1 MIKKRKSA
9 AEIEI
14 EMNGAEPVLKDK
26 NLTELDMMKALSWY
40 SANRERNDSVKY
52 ITALAKKNKWKISTK
67 VIDKQSKTFG
77 FLCRMKMNGAIF
89 TERQDKAFQVYVETM
104 LNTVDEDDHPLLVK
118 TNVVSIQERMAE
130 KISEI
135 AGELEGS
142 IDDYIR
148 SEFKEEPSP
157 YAIMQNRMKGAYVN
171 KIVDAFKKRRSEFDE
186 VLNTDD
192 EMLKEGYS
200 NFSKS
205 ELKKLIAYCDS
216 IITDAI
222 KFGEETKK
230 TRKPRKRKAKSPEQ
244 LISKLK
250 VCVEDTELGIKSIDS
265 KKIVGAIQLWVYNVK
280 TRKLGVYHADD
291 ASGLS
296 VKGSS
301 VTNFSESKSVC
312 KKLRKPEKTLPEL
325 LKGGKVYLRNV
336 MDSIKAKE
344 SKLTGRINSD
354 TILLRVE

>member
-9 AEIEI
+9 AEIEV
-14 EMNGAEPVLKDK
+14 EMTGGEPVLKDK
-26 NLTELDMMKALSWY
+26 KLTELDMVKSLSWY
-40 SANRERNDSVKY
+40 SANREKTDAAKY
-52 ITALAKKNKWKISTK
+52 IAAFVKKNKWKVSAK
-67 VIDKQSKTFG
+67 VIDKQSRTFG
-77 FLCRMKMNGAIF
+77 FLCRMKTNGAIF
-89 TERQDKAFQVYVETM
+89 TERQDKAFQVYLETM
-104 LNTVDEDDHPLLVK
+104 LNTVEDDDQPKFIK
-118 TNVVSIQERMAE
+118 TNVVSIQDRMAE
-130 KISEI
+130 KIAEI

-142 IDDYIR
+142 IDDYVL
-148 SEFKEEPSP
+148 SEFKNEPSP
-157 YAIMQNRMKGAYVN
+157 YAIMQDRMKGAYVT
-171 KIVDAFKKRRSEFDE
+171 KIVDMFKKRRQEFDE

-192 EMLKEGYS
+192 EQLKEGYS

-205 ELKKLIAYCDS
+205 ELKKLVAYCDL

-230 TRKPRKRKAKSPEQ
+230 TRKPRKRKAKSPDQ

-250 VCVEDTELGIKSIDS
+250 VCLEDKELGVKSVDPKQVI
-265 KKIVGAIQLWVYNVK
+265 GAIQLWVYNVK
-280 TRKLGVYHADD
+280 LRKLGVYHADD

-296 VKGSS
+296 VKGS
-301 VTNFSESKSVC
+301 TIKNFSESKSVC

-336 MDSIKAKE
+336 MESIKAKE